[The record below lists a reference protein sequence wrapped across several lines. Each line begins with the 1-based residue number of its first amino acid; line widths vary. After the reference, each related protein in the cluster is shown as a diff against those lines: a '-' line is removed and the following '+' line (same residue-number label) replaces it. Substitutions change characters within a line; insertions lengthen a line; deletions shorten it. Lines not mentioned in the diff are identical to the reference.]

1 MTPADAIAPAEL
13 AEREMAYRLQFARE
27 MFKAGR
33 RAAEAETGRRW
44 QQIAGAAVSG
54 PAHAE
59 IGERRWGPGGKE
71 HFADARPGG
80 FPGRAAQAEAEPGP
94 EPELEAS
101 T

>member
-1 MTPADAIAPAEL
+1 MTPADAITPAEL

-33 RAAEAETGRRW
+33 RWRE
-44 QQIAGAAVSG
+44 IAGAAVSG

-59 IGERRWGPGGKE
+59 IEERRWGPSGKE
-71 HFADARPGG
+71 HFADARPGS